1 MRRATVLGLEVSTES
16 DVPVLG
22 EIPRTEVSIRTA
34 VGRLGNPVQRLGD
47 RLFWFHLA
55 PQPQESEAPAEP
67 APVLRR
73 KPNETA
79 RRHDEALRGLFAAFD
94 AGLDD
99 AGVAVW
105 VRALRRWHKV
115 VSEDQYWAL
124 TLSIEVEGAF
134 EPAALPSEITALRDE
149 AVGLAA
155 EPLVAAARDAL
166 AREEIAAARRIM
178 MAFGQLLDTGRW
190 ATTAQQ
196 ETASLAAER
205 VRALCRAFHEEYS
218 RSSVNPRVDCEDGA
232 AEKNKKSCDIA
243 LRRFR
248 SELLP
253 ALDRVL
259 RIVPSDHEVAE
270 QSREEAALC
279 LREIAE
285 DYTWAD
291 DRITFEKL
299 LEEALRMAPSGTL
312 GAIRIECQLAPI
324 REKAAA
330 PAARRIRTLCRTYH
344 LEHSSRVDRKRGD
357 ANHRNKTACDAAL
370 ARFRSEIMPAVDEV
384 LRLVDSDHEI
394 AQQSRVPAAHCLREI
409 AEDYAWADD
418 FITCAQLLEEASKLA
433 SGTTGAV
440 GIERQLIRMREASV
454 KQQGAIWI
462 DRQLKRM
469 RAAPIKQ
476 RGAIRIERQLIETR
490 GASVEQRAVGV
501 PITSLPPLRTIKWIA
516 ATAIVGLIL
525 AIAITSSQSSSSASR
540 PSTILVDDSAT
551 SPSRMP
557 ATSSGDEP
565 AARSDPAPGTSSRYI
580 AKDDASRSELADLN
594 AQIES
599 GRSQLE
605 ALQRQLTPVSAEVK
619 VLDARMQTLSS
630 ELASLKAQQEA
641 GVEIDLVEANAKV
654 DEHNAL
660 LQERRALFA
669 ANKVDLQT
677 RADLEQ
683 QDSILVHKYNALLR
697 STR

>member
-409 AEDYAWADD
+409 AEDNAWADD

-440 GIERQLIRMREASV
+440 G
-454 KQQGAIWI
+454 
-462 DRQLKRM
+462 
-469 RAAPIKQ
+469 
-476 RGAIRIERQLIETR
+476 IERQLIETR